1 MKNLD
6 ELLQKGMAALQ
17 GGRVGAAER
26 SFRKAVEIAPRHFG
40 ALNLLTVALTGLE
53 RFDEAEAF
61 AERALRIDASSDATH
76 YNYGTV
82 LKHNNKLEQAIA
94 AFDAALAI
102 NPQHAKAL
110 NNRGAVHS
118 QLERYEEAIADFDRA
133 LALDR
138 RNGDAYYNKANALAA
153 LKRRKEALRNYELAL
168 ALNPRHAGAYAN
180 LLILFRELG
189 EYDKAVEC
197 GRRSLALEP
206 ESAEVI
212 LNLAAAESAR
222 SRRDAALRWL
232 GDLLAK
238 WPENIPALKARAQIL
253 LDLDLIDEARAD
265 VARLKALTPRGEK
278 EAAAREGAIAALLL
292 AENRYEEG
300 VAALDRAIA
309 WSGPDQDAFRAERGV
324 ALETFGRQDEAL
336 AAFDEVLARNPLT
349 VDALCGRARLVKFTA
364 ADPTIAAMEAL
375 LEPESGEDY
384 VARMQLHLALGKAHL
399 DFDDAASAFDHFN
412 EGNRMRRA
420 TSPYNADAT
429 ERGFAAIAA
438 AFTPSLLERLSG
450 QGARSPAP
458 IFILSMPRSGTTLV
472 EQILAGHPV
481 VQGAGEIRL
490 LPRIVEQIGDLAA
503 NVASF
508 DGEALKRLGEDYLS
522 RLAAVAAG
530 KSRVVD
536 KFMENFVNAGLIRLI
551 LPDAKLIHVRRDP
564 VDVCLSCYT
573 SPLGALRNY
582 AFDQTDLGRYCR
594 DYLKLMEHWRAVL
607 PASHF
612 LEVDYEA
619 VVDDIEGQTRRM
631 LEFLELPW
639 DPACLDFHRVERPVR
654 TASVN
659 QVRKPIYRS
668 SSGRWRKYVDHI
680 QPLLRALAIEDA

>member
-133 LALDR
+133 LALNR

-180 LLILFRELG
+180 LLFLFRELG

-206 ESAEVI
+206 NSAEVI

-232 GDLLAK
+232 SGLLAK
-238 WPENIPALKARAQIL
+238 WPDNIPALKARAQIL
-253 LDLDLIDEARAD
+253 LDLDLIDDARAD

-292 AENRYEEG
+292 AENRYEDG
-300 VAALDRAIA
+300 IAALDRAIA
-309 WSGPDQDAFRAERGV
+309 LGGADQDAFRAERGL
-324 ALETFGRQDEAL
+324 AMETFGRQDEAL
-336 AAFDEVLARNPLT
+336 AAFDEVLARNPLAA
-349 VDALCGRARLVKFTA
+349 DALCGRARLVKFTA

-399 DFDDAASAFDHFN
+399 DFDDAASAFRHFN
-412 EGNRMRRA
+412 ESNRMSRA
-420 TSPYNADAT
+420 TSPYDADAT

-450 QGARSPAP
+450 QGARSSAP
-458 IFILSMPRSGTTLV
+458 IFIVGMPRSGTTLV
-472 EQILAGHPV
+472 EQILAGHPA

-490 LPRIVEQIGDLAA
+490 LPKIVEQVGDLAA
-503 NVASF
+503 NIASF
-508 DGEALKRLGEDYLS
+508 DGETLKRLGEAYLS
-522 RLAAVAAG
+522 RLSTLAAG
-530 KSRVVD
+530 KPRVVD

-551 LPDAKLIHVRRDP
+551 LPDAKLIYVRRNP

-573 SPLGALRNY
+573 SPLGNLRSY

-594 DYLKLMEHWRAVL
+594 DYLKLMEHWQAVL

-612 LEVDYEA
+612 LEIEYEA
-619 VVDDIEGQTRRM
+619 VVDDVEGQTRRM

-639 DPACLDFHRVERPVR
+639 DPACLEFYNVERPVR